1 MDETIDVVDEN
12 DQVIGQELKSTC
24 HQKKL
29 LHRSVN
35 IFVFKDNS
43 FKEFLLQKRSAT
55 KGMNH
60 GKLCMPGGHLPTNDS
75 YLEGAKREL
84 QEEMF
89 HEQELPARLVFE
101 ELFKIR
107 KSADNDHEF
116 TMVYKVV
123 ASGPFNVDPAEVE
136 SCFFEDISEFLKKI
150 EKEPEKYTG
159 TTIFLLKE
167 YQKKFML

>member
-35 IFVFKDNS
+35 VFVFKDNF
-43 FKEFLLQKRSAT
+43 FKEFLLQKRNAA
-55 KGMNH
+55 KGMNG
-60 GKLCMPGGHLPTNDS
+60 GKLCMPGGHLPARES

-89 HEQELPARLVFE
+89 HDRKLPRGLVFV
-101 ELFKIR
+101 ELF
-107 KSADNDHEF
+107 
-116 TMVYKVV
+116 
-123 ASGPFNVDPAEVE
+123 
-136 SCFFEDISEFLKKI
+136 
-150 EKEPEKYTG
+150 
-159 TTIFLLKE
+159 
-167 YQKKFML
+167 